1 MNGVLAGI
9 PNNNRSVEVEVANRF
24 VRDTSLAMSDIPIP
38 NMLDIPNTLKKF
50 ASPSDD
56 DDDFHAYPKTFWVLT
71 LLSGAHDQDRDRFD
85 IQRDLDRGYV
95 ENWPVKFKSPKKVHI
110 RCKPELLRELNFFFG
125 DLYEN
130 NLDYIQPR
138 INKFGRCEVNGQKF
152 SSDFNST
159 DRGSIVKVMFVDR
172 NGELTPY
179 FGIVRFYFSVAIVV
193 QQKPVTHYL
202 AYVTWLKF
210 KWSSPDPVS
219 HLHGMSKDLY

>member
-1 MNGVLAGI
+1 M
-9 PNNNRSVEVEVANRF
+9 PSEF
-24 VRDTSLAMSDIPIP
+24 TPPSS
-38 NMLDIPNTLKKF
+38 TLKKMF
-50 ASPSDD
+50 CSKEFNTLLDRNIMYSDD
-56 DDDFHAYPKTFWVLT
+56 IITDF
-71 LLSGAHDQDRDRFD
+71 RDGQIWREFSDANFFD
-85 IQRDLDRGYV
+85 CKYNIGLMLNDV

-159 DRGSIVKVMFVDR
+159 DRGSIVKVVMFVDR

-179 FGIVRFYFSVAIVV
+179 FGIVRFYYSVTIVV

-202 AYVTWLKF
+202 AQVNAKNF
-210 KWSSPDPVS
+210 FEIK
-219 HLHGMSKDLY
+219 M